1 MAYNLSTE
9 KKTQIVAAL
18 CEGVS
23 IRSIERMPD
32 IHRDTIMRLGVRM
45 GEGCGRIMDERIRDL
60 ESANVEID
68 EIWGF
73 IGKKQKR
80 VKPGEIA
87 KGDVWTFI
95 ALDSDTK
102 LVPSYHVTQSRDA
115 VNTQM
120 FLDDLASRMKN
131 RIQLSSDTLRAYAN
145 AVDNAFGCEVDY
157 GQIVKTFAQSDV
169 EAQRRY
175 SPPKIVFVTRSA
187 VSGDPKPGKICT
199 SYIEKQN
206 HTLRMHCRRLTNAF
220 SKKLE
225 NFKAAVSL
233 NFAYYNFCKV
243 HRTIRCTPAMEAGIV
258 SSIWTVRD
266 LVNMIEP

>member
-80 VKPGEIA
+80 G
-87 KGDVWTFI
+87 
-95 ALDSDTK
+95 
-102 LVPSYHVTQSRDA
+102 
-115 VNTQM
+115 
-120 FLDDLASRMKN
+120 
-131 RIQLSSDTLRAYAN
+131 
-145 AVDNAFGCEVDY
+145 
-157 GQIVKTFAQSDV
+157 
-169 EAQRRY
+169 
-175 SPPKIVFVTRSA
+175 
-187 VSGDPKPGKICT
+187 
-199 SYIEKQN
+199 
-206 HTLRMHCRRLTNAF
+206 
-220 SKKLE
+220 
-225 NFKAAVSL
+225 
-233 NFAYYNFCKV
+233 
-243 HRTIRCTPAMEAGIV
+243 
-258 SSIWTVRD
+258 
-266 LVNMIEP
+266 